1 MLRYVPIAALAA
13 LACIQPIGS
22 AAHAARS
29 QAAFPLEVRHPI
41 RDWMP
46 DGDRGLFVEDR
57 NMNWYHASLAG
68 ECPDLDSKDKIAF
81 VSVDGGMFDRSSS
94 IEVGARQCQVSSVVA
109 TARPFMEDRDE

>member
-22 AAHAARS
+22 AAHAARP
-29 QAAFPLEVRHPI
+29 QAAFSLESHHPI

-46 DGDRGLFVEDR
+46 DGDRNLLVEDR
-57 NMNWYHASLAG
+57 NMNWYHVNLAG
-68 ECPDLDSKDKIAF
+68 ECPDLDAKNTIAF
-81 VSVDGGMFDRSSS
+81 VSTDGGMFDRSSS

-109 TARPFMEDRDE
+109 TAKPFMEDGAE